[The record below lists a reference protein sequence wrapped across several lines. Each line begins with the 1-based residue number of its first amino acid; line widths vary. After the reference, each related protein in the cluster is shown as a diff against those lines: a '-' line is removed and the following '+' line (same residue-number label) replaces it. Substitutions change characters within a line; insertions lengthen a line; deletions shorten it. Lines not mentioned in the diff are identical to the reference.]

1 MFLLC
6 VKYVQVLLHLSMIFS
21 IVNIYHKFLCIHD
34 RKIPKKIIHNYMT
47 KKCMVVYGLT
57 QLKDIYGH
65 DKKNLFHEMS
75 F

>member
-1 MFLLC
+1 
-6 VKYVQVLLHLSMIFS
+6 
-21 IVNIYHKFLCIHD
+21 
-34 RKIPKKIIHNYMT
+34 MT